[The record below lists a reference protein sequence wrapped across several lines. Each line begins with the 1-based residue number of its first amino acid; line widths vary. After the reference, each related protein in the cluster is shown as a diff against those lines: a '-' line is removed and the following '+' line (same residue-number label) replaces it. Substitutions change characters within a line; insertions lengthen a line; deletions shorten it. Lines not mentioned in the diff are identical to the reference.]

1 MCKITNWIQ
10 KVSFNS
16 NKSLEQG
23 LFCIHFLK
31 PLLDHKIV
39 LLAWPETWPDLGTG
53 SEISILQA
61 KCIAE
66 HNIATQPPSDPASHW
81 SSAASDWPALNRI
94 CIQEG
99 RQTTALGKLW
109 NEVVLTIEDLTRN
122 HFSLDQ
128 DLSQSWKS
136 GIISSRDFSQK
147 KNILNKFLWRKWS
160 VIIISDK
167 YTKQENGRGWQK
179 VMMTEINVLKITLKS
194 AESSSSRT
202 TPSRA
207 WGSSLR
213 SGPSWSS
220 RMNRGAT

>member
-10 KVSFNS
+10 VVSFNS

-31 PLLDHKIV
+31 PLLDNKIV

-53 SEISILQA
+53 AEISILQA

-66 HNIATQPPSDPASHW
+66 QCCDTAPSDPASHW
-81 SSAASDWPALNRI
+81 SPEASDWSALNRI

-109 NEVVLTIEDLTRN
+109 NEVVLTTVDLTRN
-122 HFSLDQ
+122 HFSLDK

-136 GIISSRDFSQK
+136 GIISSRDFLKRK
-147 KNILNKFLWRKWS
+147 KI
-160 VIIISDK
+160 
-167 YTKQENGRGWQK
+167 
-179 VMMTEINVLKITLKS
+179 
-194 AESSSSRT
+194 
-202 TPSRA
+202 
-207 WGSSLR
+207 
-213 SGPSWSS
+213 
-220 RMNRGAT
+220 